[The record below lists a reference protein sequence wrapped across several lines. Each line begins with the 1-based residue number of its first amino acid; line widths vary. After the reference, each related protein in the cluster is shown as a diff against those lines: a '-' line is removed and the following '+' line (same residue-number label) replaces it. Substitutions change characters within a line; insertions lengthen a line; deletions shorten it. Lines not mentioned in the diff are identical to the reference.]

1 METTVKVRVDSQ
13 EAERALGRLNTALSS
28 LAAIVPIAA
37 FIEFADSI
45 TNVNNKLKQV
55 TGSGAEFGRVQK
67 QLYAIANQTGSAIA
81 DTTTLYQKMSLAQD
95 TAGLSGAGVIK
106 MTELVSKQMA
116 TVGMNTQES
125 AAFLTQFGQAMASGR
140 LQGDEFRSMM
150 ETNVPMMKMLADSMG
165 VTIGELKNLGS
176 EGKITAKD
184 LADAFIGSTDKIEKA
199 AGQIE
204 MTIGKAFVVLKNNA
218 MQAFG
223 EMESGSLVVKGITEA
238 ILLLA
243 NNLSAAIRLA
253 VAFVVALAVSK
264 LASIARG
271 VDGISG
277 AFDKL
282 NKTIRANAFVALVT
296 AIVYVGEK
304 IYSDIIKPLRD
315 AGIASGV
322 IGRYIAQNLLNA
334 FFQVSEYLLSW
345 APATGKLI
353 LDALTP
359 GKSITESWNEV
370 MAIQNKILTK
380 ERFKFVTDEELKS
393 INKAL
398 EGQKKVNDAVQQ
410 ETDLRKE
417 AQIAL
422 SQQQK
427 DAQKALAAYIAG
439 LRRSAAEQQDIVLYG
454 KREAEVRKAIQEQQD
469 KLAVVG
475 QSLSKNQR
483 DQITNAIRLKQ
494 AYEDTATTQQVLR
507 GVANEIT
514 LLAIQ
519 DVRQRERQGKLLEF
533 QASVSRD
540 IFEANRD
547 NLTALIKTR
556 QEYQD
561 IETTQKTFK
570 EVAQEITLL
579 SIADTRERRVQ
590 QGLLQYQATVSKEIY
605 AANAGNYEALL
616 KQAQLT
622 EDLNNYKILMRD
634 IDREI
639 ANIQIRDVRER
650 EIQNELGQLQLSL
663 GRDVYNI
670 TQKQLE
676 LKVRARQEEKLIN
689 DELVRGRDLVLGT
702 FGNRVK
708 DIQNTTRAYD
718 ALIAKDDEYF
728 KSQSFNFE
736 QFSKN
741 QQELLLLERS
751 LNIQKLTNMQEINR
765 LQGSYF
771 GETIQQYLIE
781 EQQIRA
787 LEDARILTKTQADA
801 AVENAHYNHLLRLED
816 ATIKSMERTKQ
827 AEILANNNTIFG
839 LQIGAEER
847 KKLAADSAAF
857 EVKSDYQ
864 KTQFVLENSA
874 TIFNA
879 LGAQNKKAFEAAKA
893 LNIAVAIMNTYRA
906 ATIALAT
913 YPPPF
918 NFIAMAAS
926 IATGLAQ
933 VAAIRSQSYSGRA
946 LGGGVMGG
954 GSYIVG
960 ERGPELFTPT
970 TNGSI
975 TNNQDLM
982 RGTGASTQVNFT
994 IVANDTRGFDEL
1006 LTARR
1011 GLITQIIS
1019 DAQLEK
1025 GRRL

>member
-37 FIEFADSI
+37 FVEFADSI

-55 TGSGAEFGRVQK
+55 TGTGAEFGRVQK

-81 DTTTLYQKMSLAQD
+81 DTTTLYQKMSLAQN

-116 TVGMNTQES
+116 TVGMTTQES

-150 ETNVPMMKMLADSMG
+150 ETNVPMMKMLANSMG
-165 VTIGELKNLGS
+165 VTIGQLKNLGS
-176 EGKITAKD
+176 DGKITAKD
-184 LADAFIGSTDKIEKA
+184 LADAFIKSTAEIEKA

-243 NNLSAAIRLA
+243 NNLTEAIRLA
-253 VAFVVALAVSK
+253 IAFVVALAVSK

-277 AFDKL
+277 AFGKL

-398 EGQKKVNDAVQQ
+398 EGQKKVNAAVQQ

-417 AQIAL
+417 ADEAL
-422 SQQQK
+422 SKQQE

-439 LRRSAAEQQDIVLYG
+439 LRRSAAEQADIVLYG

-469 KLAVVG
+469 KLLAT
-475 QSLSKNQR
+475 QQR
-483 DQITNAIRLKQ
+483 LAPEQIKQITNAIRLKQ
-494 AYEDTATTQQVLR
+494 EYEDIATTQQAFKT
-507 GVANEIT
+507 VAQQIT
-514 LLAIQ
+514 LNTIE
-519 DVRQRERQGKLLEF
+519 DVRQRQ
-533 QASVSRD
+533 
-540 IFEANRD
+540 I
-547 NLTALIKTR
+547 
-556 QEYQD
+556 
-561 IETTQKTFK
+561 
-570 EVAQEITLL
+570 
-579 SIADTRERRVQ
+579 Q

-605 AANAGNYEALL
+605 AANSANYEQLL

-622 EDLNNYKILMRD
+622 DDLNQYKVIMRD

-639 ANIQIRDVRER
+639 ANLQIRDVRER

-708 DIQNTTRAYD
+708 EIQNTTRAYD

-728 KSQSFNFE
+728 KSQNFNFE

-741 QQELLLLERS
+741 QEELKLLERS
-751 LNIQKLTNMQEINR
+751 LNIQQLANMQEINR

-771 GETIQQYLIE
+771 GETMQQYLIE
-781 EQQIRA
+781 EQQIKA
-787 LEDARILTKTQADA
+787 LQDARILTKSQADA
-801 AVENAHYNHLLRLED
+801 AVENAHYNHLLRMED
-816 ATIKSMERTKQ
+816 ATIKSLERTKQ

-918 NFIAMAAS
+918 NFVAMAAS

-933 VAAIRSQSYSGRA
+933 VAAIRSQTYSGRA

-975 TNNQDLM
+975 TSNRELAATG
-982 RGTGASTQVNFT
+982 GTTQVNFT